1 MYDEGGVI
9 YGSEIKVERKARVD
23 LEPVMMYLAGI
34 AAESISFTFP
44 LDRWD
49 LTKNSNLNSSEI

>member
-1 MYDEGGVI
+1 MYDAGGVI

-34 AAESISFTFP
+34 AAVSISFTFP

-49 LTKNSNLNSSEI
+49 LTKNSNLNS